1 MVAWAP
7 IIAAGASI
15 YSALK
20 KNKKPKKRS
29 TMDKRQ
35 QALWADYDKGLR
47 GEGPLADLYNFDV
60 GKAQQNFQQNV
71 ARPAYENYQENVIP
85 EITGAFRGRGLGNS
99 TYAGQALERGGRMV
113 QQDLNAKMNDYMY
126 NQEQA
131 IQNRKANGINNF
143 LNTQT
148 FAYEKPRQNWFDS
161 ALEAGASKFGGA
173 FGDYAFNSV
182 KNYMGG

>member
-7 IIAAGASI
+7 IIAGGVGLYNAF
-15 YSALK
+15 K
-20 KNKKPKKRS
+20 KEKKPKKRS

-47 GEGPLADLYNFDV
+47 GEGPLADLYNFDAQ
-60 GKAQQNFQQNV
+60 KATNNFNQNV
-71 ARPAYENYQENVIP
+71 ARPAYENYQENVVP
-85 EITGAFRGRGLGNS
+85 EITGAFRSKGLGNS

-113 QQDLNAKMNDYMY
+113 QNDLNAKMSDYLY

-148 FAYEKPRQNWFDS
+148 FAYEKPKQSWFDS
-161 ALEAGASKFGGA
+161 ALEAGASKFGSA
-173 FGDYAFNSV
+173 FGNYAFNSLV
-182 KNYMGG
+182 G